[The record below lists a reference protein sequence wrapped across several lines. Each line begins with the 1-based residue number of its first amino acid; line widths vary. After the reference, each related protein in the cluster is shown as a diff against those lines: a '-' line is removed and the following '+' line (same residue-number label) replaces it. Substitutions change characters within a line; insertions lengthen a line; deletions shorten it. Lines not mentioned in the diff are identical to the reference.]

1 MGMIKDRIID
11 AIETRGVENLPAGW
25 YVIDGSFHIEAGPFP
40 TKAEAEEKIIFPDEK
55 ATFIDV
61 E

>member
-1 MGMIKDRIID
+1 MGAIKDRIIA

-25 YVIDGSFHIEAGPFP
+25 YVTDGSFHIGAGPFR
-40 TKAEAEEKIIFPDEK
+40 TKAEAEEKIVSPDEK
-55 ATFIDV
+55 ASFIDV